1 MDSQAIRQ
9 YALEYLE
16 KGYTKDQIREGLKGY
31 AEKEDVDNVLFQ
43 IPDNNAKKSLHKRLL
58 LLFLVFIQF
67 LFQAMF
73 FYFFYDISQE
83 SKITTSLVLVGAGIF
98 SLCYVLVLFFL
109 ITLRRSGFFFLHILS
124 GLLFCQFVYIF
135 IFNSTSLD
143 FSGILMIGICIAVII
158 ENIFLSHSL
167 KKDIYNDMKT
177 SSDLRKEIEADE
189 KESETEPQETEDS
202 KDTFF
207 EKEISEEDE
216 VERKN

>member
-1 MDSQAIRQ
+1 
-9 YALEYLE
+9 
-16 KGYTKDQIREGLKGY
+16 
-31 AEKEDVDNVLFQ
+31 
-43 IPDNNAKKSLHKRLL
+43 
-58 LLFLVFIQF
+58 
-67 LFQAMF
+67 
-73 FYFFYDISQE
+73 
-83 SKITTSLVLVGAGIF
+83 
-98 SLCYVLVLFFL
+98 
-109 ITLRRSGFFFLHILS
+109 
-124 GLLFCQFVYIF
+124 
-135 IFNSTSLD
+135 
-143 FSGILMIGICIAVII
+143 MIGICIAVII